1 MTSTARLLLAAAPLL
16 LASESVAAYSVD
28 GERKSFEIFRAESAP
43 VIDGHLDDDVWGT
56 ASLVDDFHQTSPV
69 DGAQPTETTIV
80 RVTYDDEFLYIAAD
94 LRDRDPKQIRAKQ
107 MIQGKLFHSDD
118 RFWVTLDSFNNKR
131 NDYFFQVNANGV
143 RREAL
148 RENNARFIEEWAAI
162 WHAES
167 AVHDEGWATEI
178 AIPFKSISFAPD
190 SGTWGINFG
199 RGIVRKQEFNMWS
212 SYDRQ
217 DWPAYGGEVRGIEEI
232 QQGLG
237 LDVVPS
243 INVSQQR
250 DLVLGGEQNG
260 FEPSLDIRYRI
271 TPSLS
276 ATFTLNTDFS
286 TAEVDEQQVALDRFS
301 LFFPE
306 KRNFFLQDAGIF
318 EFGNIDT
325 NGRPF
330 FSRRIGLSDN
340 GEAVGVDGGAKLT
353 GRIGD
358 LSIGALAIRQEA
370 NGDVN
375 AQDLFVARGSYN
387 VLDESAVGFIM
398 THGDPTSNEDNSVVG
413 LDFLYRTSDGPFG
426 EILTG
431 KFWAQQSRSSDL
443 DGDDRAFGA
452 AFEIPSDRL
461 SASLEAQLIEENF
474 RPALG
479 FVNRVGIR
487 RFDAGMRYRTRPEK
501 GWWRAINHRIDLS
514 LVTDMDGETL
524 SQRTAIRPVSL
535 YSHRDDFLFVE
546 WERNRE
552 TVREEFDLFN
562 RLAVPVG
569 EYEFDRYRAE
579 IATGMQRPVRVVLS
593 VQDGGFFG
601 GDRLEKFVEIQWRQ
615 SAHFFVGLSFTEND
629 VDLPSGSFTSHLAS
643 LRSDFAFN
651 SRWSWSNLLQ
661 YDNTADVFGANSRLR
676 YIPEAGKEMVL
687 VFNHGAAVDAA
698 NHLSSTASE
707 LNLKVSY
714 TFRY

>member
-1 MTSTARLLLAAAPLL
+1 MASLARLLVVSTLML
-16 LASESVAAYSVD
+16 LACQCAASYTID

-43 VIDGHLDDDVWGT
+43 VIDGRLDDEVWRH
-56 ASLVDDFHQTSPV
+56 AAVVDDFHQTAPM
-69 DGAQPTETTIV
+69 DGAVPTEITIV
-80 RVTYDDEFLYIAAD
+80 RVAYDDEYLYIAAD
-94 LRDRDPKQIRAKQ
+94 LRDTDAQEIRAKQ
-107 MIQGKLFHSDD
+107 MIQGKMFFSDD

-131 NDYFFQVNANGV
+131 NDYFFQVNANGI

-148 RENNARFIEEWAAI
+148 RENNARFIEEWVAI

-167 AVHDEGWATEI
+167 TVHENGWATEI

-190 SGTWGINFG
+190 SDTWGINFG
-199 RGIVRKQEFNMWS
+199 RGIVRKQEFDMWS
-212 SYDRQ
+212 SHERQ
-217 DWPAYGGEVRGIEEI
+217 DWPAYGGEVRGIGEI

-243 INVSQQR
+243 INLSQQR
-250 DLVLGGEQNG
+250 DLVLGGTHNG

-306 KRNFFLQDAGIF
+306 KRDFFLQDAGIF

-330 FSRRIGLSDN
+330 FSRRIGLSED
-340 GEAVGVDGGAKLT
+340 GEAVGINGGMKLT

-358 LSIGALAIRQEA
+358 LSLGALAIRQEA
-370 NGDVN
+370 NGTVD

-387 VLDESAVGFIM
+387 VLEESAVGFIM
-398 THGDPTSNEDNSVVG
+398 THGDPTSNETNSVVG
-413 LDFLYRTSDGPFG
+413 VDFLYRNSDGLFG
-426 EILTG
+426 EIVTG
-431 KFWAQQSRSSDL
+431 KLWAQQSRTSDL
-443 DGDDRAFGA
+443 NGDDRAFGA
-452 AFEIPSDRL
+452 AFEIPNDKL
-461 SASLEAQLIEENF
+461 SAYVETQLIDENF

-479 FVNRVGIR
+479 FVNRAGIR
-487 RFDAGMRYRTRPEK
+487 RFDAGMRYRTRPEQ
-501 GWWRAINHRIDLS
+501 GRWRAINNRIDFS
-514 LVTDMDGETL
+514 LVTDMDGKKL
-524 SQRTAIRPVSL
+524 SQRTAIRPVSF
-535 YSHRDDFLFVE
+535 YSHSDDFLFVE
-546 WERNRE
+546 WERNTE
-552 TVREEFDLFN
+552 VVSSDFALFD
-562 RLAVPVG
+562 RLDVPAG

-579 IATGMQRPVRVVLS
+579 ISTGVQRPLRVVLS
-593 VQDGGFFG
+593 AQDGGFFG
-601 GDRLEKFVEIQWRQ
+601 GDRLEKFVEFQWRQ
-615 SAHFFVGLSFTEND
+615 SAHFFMGLSFTEND

-643 LRSDFAFN
+643 LRSDIAFD

-661 YDNTADVFGANSRLR
+661 YDNTAEIVGINSRLR
-676 YIPEAGKEMVL
+676 YIPEAGKDVVIVL
-687 VFNHGAAVDAA
+687 NHGASVDAS
-698 NHLSSTASE
+698 NRWSTTTNE